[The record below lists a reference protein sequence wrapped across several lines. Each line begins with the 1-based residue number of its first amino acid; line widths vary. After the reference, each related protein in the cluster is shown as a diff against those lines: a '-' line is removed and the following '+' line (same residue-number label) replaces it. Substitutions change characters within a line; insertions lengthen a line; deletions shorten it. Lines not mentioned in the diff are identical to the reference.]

1 MSRFKK
7 MLTKDAGWKLLS
19 VIIAVFLWFM
29 VINIENPVE
38 YRVFSSSINIENS
51 DLLSSAGKTIT
62 NMDSLEGTRVAVRL
76 RGERMVLDKIQQAR
90 SLSAYIDI
98 SEIDIYS
105 ASGDITLPIRLRTGL
120 TGGDTVSI
128 EYISPSTFTVN
139 IDESMS
145 KTFDVTVQYSGN
157 AGGATVSEKTID
169 PQKVTV
175 TGARGVIES
184 IESVKAMITLDSPYD
199 GQTVPA
205 RINAY
210 DADGNVVGNVSLS
223 SDTAVVTLNVE
234 TTKRVPIQVSTSG
247 EPARGCSVSDISV
260 EPDSI
265 TLVGSE
271 EDLADIMYITLP
283 DIDVDEIS
291 LSFITIYD
299 ITPYIPRNVTLS
311 EGSQSIVRVNV
322 EITGQEENVV
332 SFSSDDIQIEGT
344 LGEGLSA
351 EVERDTFNIIVSGS
365 GLEANDITYS
375 VDVTGLSEGEHRVQV
390 DINLPEGVT
399 VTGGEPYATVIVT
412 SNTGDNVEESSE
424 NVSNG
429 DETGESSGNGENTE
443 TEEQ

>member
-210 DADGNVVGNVSLS
+210 DAGGNVVGNVSLS

-291 LSFITIYD
+291 LSFTTIYD